1 MTKKLGITV
10 LAMILAVSL
19 GACSVEKTEEGEMPE
34 VEVKGGEL
42 PEYDV
47 DTATVNVGTDT
58 ATVTTPDVDVS
69 TETSKV
75 TVPDVD
81 VTTPNEKKPPQQQ

>member
-1 MTKKLGITV
+1 MLKKFGV
-10 LAMILAVSL
+10 LLAALTMVFAL
-19 GACSVEKTEEGEMPE
+19 GACSVEKTEEGQMPD

-47 DTATVNVGTDT
+47 DTAQVDISTGTQT
-58 ATVTTPDVDVS
+58 
-69 TETSKV
+69 V

-81 VTTPNEKKPPQQQ
+81 VDVKTGTQTATVPDVDVDVKPPQQ

>member
-1 MTKKLGITV
+1 MFKKLGVLLAALTMTV
-10 LAMILAVSL
+10 AL
-19 GACSVEKTEEGEMPE
+19 GACSVEKTEEGKMPQ

-47 DTATVNVGTDT
+47 DTAEVNVSTGT
-58 ATVTTPDVDVS
+58 AQ
-69 TETSKV
+69 V

-81 VTTPNEKKPPQQQ
+81 VDVKTGTQTATVPDVKVEVKPPQQ

>member
-1 MTKKLGITV
+1 MGKKLGIMV
-10 LAMILAVSL
+10 LAALFAVSL
-19 GACSVEKTEEGEMPE
+19 GACSVEKTEEGEMPD

-47 DTATVNVGTDT
+47 DAAEVSVGTQTATV
-58 ATVTTPDVDVS
+58 ATPDVDVS
-69 TETSKV
+69 TQTSTV

-81 VTTPNEKKPPQQQ
+81 VKMPPEKKPPQQ

>member
-1 MTKKLGITV
+1 MLKKFGV
-10 LAMILAVSL
+10 LLAALTMVFAL
-19 GACSVEKTEEGEMPE
+19 GACSVEKTEEGQMPD

-47 DTATVNVGTDT
+47 DTAQVDISTGTQT
-58 ATVTTPDVDVS
+58 
-69 TETSKV
+69 V

-81 VTTPNEKKPPQQQ
+81 VTTGTQTATVPDVDVDVKPPQQ

>member
-1 MTKKLGITV
+1 MLKKFGV
-10 LAMILAVSL
+10 LLAALTMVFAL
-19 GACSVEKTEEGEMPE
+19 GACSVEKTDEGEMPS

-47 DTATVNVGTDT
+47 DTAE
-58 ATVTTPDVDVS
+58 VDISMS
-69 TETSKV
+69 TQTV

-81 VTTPNEKKPPQQQ
+81 IDVKTGTQTATVPDVDVDVKPPQQ